1 MKAGGCQ
8 TFAEINS
15 SNRQMGES
23 ELVRKC
29 RRGSPQAQKA
39 LFDTYANRFYRLM
52 IRYVKV
58 QQDAEDLVM
67 VGFTK
72 VFDHIHKFELVD
84 EGGLEAWMR
93 KIMVNQ
99 ALMWLR
105 RKHNFNLTET
115 LDSANPEHD
124 LEGLQD
130 LDGEYLY
137 QLILELPAGY
147 RTVFN
152 LAIVEGYDHNE
163 IASMLGINEGTSRS
177 QLFKARQILKRKIL
191 EEGFQYGT

>member
-1 MKAGGCQ
+1 
-8 TFAEINS
+8 
-15 SNRQMGES
+15 MGES

-29 RRGSPQAQKA
+29 KRGNPQAQKA
-39 LFDTYANRFYRLM
+39 LFDLYANRFYRLM
-52 IRYVKV
+52 IRYVKM

-72 VFDHIHKFELVD
+72 VFEHIHKLKLHD
-84 EGGLEAWMR
+84 NGGLEAWIR
-93 KIMVNQ
+93 KIMVNE

-115 LDSANPEHD
+115 LDTANPEHD
-124 LEGLQD
+124 LEALQD

-137 QLILELPAGY
+137 QLILDLPAGY

-152 LAIVEGYDHNE
+152 LAIVEGYDHHE
-163 IASMLGINEGTSRS
+163 IADLLGISEGTSRS
-177 QLFKARQILKRKIL
+177 QLFKARQILKRRIIG
-191 EEGFQYGT
+191 EGFQYGT